1 MHQWMRLSMGVSCF
15 FFSILSVSAVPNVTN
30 TTGIFTE
37 GGIITV
43 QGNGFWSSGPNILI
57 FDDFEKWLS
66 WDTIRVWS
74 GSAQLWQ
81 WDYLEWTL
89 KPRYSNFS
97 KVSGNLAFRADMSQN
112 YLESVIKLT
121 PFWTRKIYMSWW
133 ILIPEGTQ
141 IPGENNPDG
150 TNWKNVWIQG
160 AWSADDDII
169 VPTFFWVDNAIISWN
184 NSPYHKWVTPSLR
197 KGQWKRLSTWINAWY
212 ANDGQVHY
220 WELTDSWLVAQAYDD
235 NVSVLNSWWIFERIR
250 INGYGREQLNSYPM
264 FDDVYIAT
272 GDNARARVE
281 IGNSSTYTSSTN
293 LAVSTP
299 SSWSDTSIQL
309 QFRKGSFTP
318 NQTAY
323 LYVIDASGNV
333 NTNGYPI
340 TIGASSSTD
349 TTPPVVTLA
358 GANPLSLVQGSSF
371 TEPGAS
377 WTDTVDGSWNTFTGT
392 YGSLGSFARSGSVN
406 TSLPGTYTLQYRK
419 VDRAGN
425 ATTLSRTVTVTAV
438 STTPFASGFCNTV
451 NIPSTECLALEKLYQ
466 NTNGANWT
474 TKNNWWTNTN
484 VATWTGVTLSWGT
497 VYTLRLIN
505 NNLSGPL
512 TANGFTFSA
521 FKNLYAI
528 HFAGNFLTGNLP
540 ANTFSW
546 LTEITSITF
555 YSNQLSGTLPPNL
568 FTWLSRVRYINF
580 HTNQLSGVLPP
591 TLLSGLTNLDTL
603 YLNTNQFTGTLSST
617 FFSWLTKLNIIS
629 LYNNSL
635 SWTFPTVPSSVTVGS
650 IYNNAFNFS
659 SFSNNFLSIVSR
671 VYAPQKNITL
681 KLRYVLDAS
690 DAGTLSG
697 TTNTYT
703 WYSST
708 GVIATTTN
716 NPLLIVSDTGTY
728 RVEVRNSLITNTNN
742 STTNLVISSK
752 VLTF

>member
-1 MHQWMRLSMGVSCF
+1 MAFSYHRGLGIKISLVGLVLGIMSVYSGSSLSAAVPQLECQNVPSEWIFCNDFDTNISTIEQQRAKWDDYDGATDVNFIQDVWPSQTTGNRVAQFRVASGQRGNADLVKVLSTPKDKLYARWYIQYETGFNFSAPNHGGGLIGGDRNYIGVSWNKPNGTDW
-15 FFSILSVSAVPNVTN
+15 FSAWVDYTN
-30 TTGIFTE
+30 TTPYYGTYHFYSYYPWMYQDCSSQGSCFGDSFPCIYDT
-37 GGIITV
+37 GSLYCTNALHRPTV
-43 QGNGFWSSGPNILI
+43 TLPVLQTGQWYCVEMMLDAGTTWP
-57 FDDFEKWLS
+57 
-66 WDTIRVWS
+66 T
-74 GSAQLWQ
+74 GSEQLWLNGQSLGQ
-81 WDYLEWTL
+81 WNNLFMRSNTSL
-89 KPRYSNFS
+89 KIE
-97 KVSGNLAFRADMSQN
+97 NLWLNLFHH
-112 YLESVIKLT
+112 
-121 PFWTRKIYMSWW
+121 
-133 ILIPEGTQ
+133 
-141 IPGENNPDG
+141 DG
-150 TNWKNVWIQG
+150 THST
-160 AWSADDDII
+160 AW
-169 VPTFFWVDNAIISWN
+169 VL
-184 NSPYHKWVTPSLR
+184 Y
-197 KGQWKRLSTWINAWY
+197 
-212 ANDGQVHY
+212 
-220 WELTDSWLVAQAYDD
+220 D
-235 NVSVLNSWWIFERIR
+235 NVV
-250 INGYGREQLNSYPM
+250 
-264 FDDVYIAT
+264 
-272 GDNARARVE
+272 
-281 IGNSSTYTSSTN
+281 
-293 LAVSTP
+293 VSTA
-299 SSWSDTSIQL
+299 
-309 QFRKGSFTP
+309 R
-318 NQTAY
+318 
-323 LYVIDASGNV
+323 
-333 NTNGYPI
+333 
-340 TIGASSSTD
+340 IGCASSSTD

-512 TANGFTFSA
+512 TANGFTFSD
-521 FKNLYAI
+521 FKNLYAVYL
-528 HFAGNFLTGNLP
+528 AENTLTGNLP

-546 LTEITSITF
+546 LTQLVSITF

-671 VYAPQKNITL
+671 AYSPQKNITL